1 MWDNPQSLNMLT
13 TSLLALALA
22 VAAYHIGRWAL
33 NLPVIPLKTV
43 TFKGASLDSGAF
55 KPLEHVTREELGE
68 VVRKEIKE
76 GFITVDLA
84 AVRNAFMK
92 LPWVRDAVVRR
103 VWPQSLEVI
112 VEEQMALA
120 CWGSAALVNMQGEIF
135 NAPCDSDLPVFDGP
149 SKSSRDMARQYAVFA
164 KLLHPLQQRIE
175 KLTLSPRR
183 AWQIS
188 LQQGTVLELGR
199 EQMEAR
205 LGRYAR
211 LHGSAAVLLNRRLS
225 RVDLR
230 YPNGFAVHEPRGQD
244 GSKRLSK

>member
-1 MWDNPQSLNMLT
+1 MWDNPQSLNTLT
-13 TSLLALALA
+13 ASLLALALA
-22 VAAYHIGRWAL
+22 VTAYHLGRWAL
-33 NLPVIPLKTV
+33 NLPVIPLKAV
-43 TFKGASLDSGAF
+43 TFKGASFGGGAL
-55 KPLEHVTREELGE
+55 KSLEHVTREELAD

-103 VWPQSLEVI
+103 VWPYGLEVTL
-112 VEEQMALA
+112 EEQAALA
-120 CWGSAALVNMQGEIF
+120 CWGSAALVNVQGEIF
-135 NAPCDSDLPVFDGP
+135 TAPCEPDLPVFEGP
-149 SKSSRDMARQYAVFA
+149 SKSSQDMARQYAVFA

-175 KLTLSPRR
+175 KLMLSPRR
-183 AWQIS
+183 AWQIT

-211 LHGSAAVLLNRRLS
+211 LQESAAALLNRGLS

-230 YPNGFAVHEPRGQD
+230 YPNGFAVQ
-244 GSKRLSK
+244 

>member
-1 MWDNPQSLNMLT
+1 MWDNPQSLNGLT

-22 VAAYHIGRWAL
+22 VALYHIGRWAL
-33 NLPVIPLKTV
+33 NLPVLPLKVV
-43 TFKGASLDSGAF
+43 TFQGKNMDGGAT
-55 KPLEHVTREELGE
+55 KPLEHVTRGELAD

-76 GFITVDLA
+76 GFITVDLVA
-84 AVRNAFMK
+84 ARIAFMK

-103 VWPQSLEVI
+103 VWPHGLEVTL
-112 VEEQMALA
+112 EEQMPLA
-120 CWGSAALVNMQGEIF
+120 CWGDAGLVNTQGEVF
-135 NAPCDSDLPVFDGP
+135 DAPCDPRLPVFDGP
-149 SKSSRDMARQYAVFA
+149 SKSSRDMARHYAVFA
-164 KLLHPLQQRIE
+164 GLLHPLQQRIE

-188 LQQGTVLELGR
+188 LEQGTVLELGR

-211 LHGSAAVLLNRRLS
+211 LEGSAAALLNRRFS

-230 YPNGFAVHEPRGQD
+230 YPNGFAVQ
-244 GSKRLSK
+244 

>member
-1 MWDNPQSLNMLT
+1 MWDSPQSLNTLT
-13 TSLLALALA
+13 ASLLALALA
-22 VAAYHIGRWAL
+22 VAAYHLGRWAL
-33 NLPVIPLKTV
+33 NLPVIPLKAV
-43 TFKGASLDSGAF
+43 TFRGASFGSGAL
-55 KPLEHVTREELGE
+55 KSLEHVTREELAD

-84 AVRNAFMK
+84 GVRNAFMK

-103 VWPQSLEVI
+103 VWPYGLEVTL
-112 VEEQMALA
+112 EEQAALA
-120 CWGSAALVNMQGEIF
+120 CWGSAALVNVQGEIF
-135 NAPCDSDLPVFDGP
+135 TAPCEPDLPVFEGP
-149 SKSSRDMARQYAVFA
+149 SKSSQDMARQYAVFA
-164 KLLHPLQQRIE
+164 ESLHPLQQRIE

-183 AWQIS
+183 AWQIT

-211 LHGSAAVLLNRRLS
+211 LQDSAAALLNKRLS

-230 YPNGFAVHEPRGQD
+230 YPNGFAVQ
-244 GSKRLSK
+244 

>member
-1 MWDNPQSLNMLT
+1 MWDNPQSLNILT
-13 TSLLALALA
+13 TSLLALAMA

-33 NLPVIPLKTV
+33 NLPVIPLKAV
-43 TFKGASLDSGAF
+43 TFKGASFGSGAF

-92 LPWVRDAVVRR
+92 LPWVRDAAVRR

-112 VEEQMALA
+112 VEEQVALA

-135 NAPCDSDLPVFDGP
+135 TAPCDSGLPVFDGP
-149 SKSSRDMARQYAVFA
+149 SRSSRDMARQYAVFA

-205 LGRYAR
+205 LERYAR

-230 YPNGFAVHEPRGQD
+230 YPNGFAVQ
-244 GSKRLSK
+244 